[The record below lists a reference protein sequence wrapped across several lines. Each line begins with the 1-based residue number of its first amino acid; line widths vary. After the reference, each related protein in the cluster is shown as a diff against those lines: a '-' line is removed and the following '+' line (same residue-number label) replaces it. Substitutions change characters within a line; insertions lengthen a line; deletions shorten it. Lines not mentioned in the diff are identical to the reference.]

1 MTDYELFTRL
11 LQFEDEAEV
20 DELLNALG
28 YALNNDNVWKPLG
41 DMENNFS
48 TVGNQHAEAT
58 GAFVEKLINGIDALL
73 MEECFKH
80 GIDPEGAPSRP
91 HEWFR
96 TEPLCQVLPRL
107 HHRLRLPLTAN
118 ASLL

>member
-1 MTDYELFTRL
+1 MTDDELFSRF

-28 YALNNDNVWKPLG
+28 YALSNESVWKPLG

-58 GAFVEKLINGIDALL
+58 GAFVEKVINGIDALL
-73 MEECFKH
+73 MAECFKH
-80 GIDPEGAPSRP
+80 GIDPEGPDAPRTMPESFEHFYGIKSLRP
-91 HEWFR
+91 NR
-96 TEPLCQVLPRL
+96 PY
-107 HHRLRLPLTAN
+107 
-118 ASLL
+118 